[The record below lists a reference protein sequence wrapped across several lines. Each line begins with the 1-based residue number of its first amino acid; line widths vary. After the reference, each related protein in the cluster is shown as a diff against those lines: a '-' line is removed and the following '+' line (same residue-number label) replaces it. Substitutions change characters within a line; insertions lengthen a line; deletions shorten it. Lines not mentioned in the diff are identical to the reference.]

1 MLVTSASQA
10 AEAGDEPAL
19 IVQSTGVPMA
29 VGPNRQAAIELLL
42 ASTKLDLIISD
53 DGLQHWALGR
63 QIEWIVL
70 DQNRGLGN
78 RKLLPEGYLRE
89 PAERLKTSTVI
100 EHTFTPTTTL
110 HMHLDAGQPYLL
122 NPSSATELSFN
133 IQNNY
138 HAVVGIGFPQRFYQT
153 LKGLGG
159 NNFKSMLFV
168 ITMITVLMISFLMMI
183 CRLLQQKKMRLNFC
197 HCLKNIQTLNV
208 LSGLYLLKLFC
219 LQSAIRF

>member
-1 MLVTSASQA
+1 MLVKSASQA

-42 ASTKLDLIISD
+42 ASAKLDLIISD

-89 PAERLKTSTVI
+89 PAERLKTGTVI
-100 EHTFTPTTTL
+100 EHAFAPSTAM

-122 NPSSATELSFN
+122 NPSHQL
-133 IQNNY
+133 NY
-138 HAVVGIGFPQRFYQT
+138 HSI
-153 LKGLGG
+153 LKI
-159 NNFKSMLFV
+159 
-168 ITMITVLMISFLMMI
+168 ITM
-183 CRLLQQKKMRLNFC
+183 Q
-197 HCLKNIQTLNV
+197 
-208 LSGLYLLKLFC
+208 
-219 LQSAIRF
+219 

>member
-29 VGPNRQAAIELLL
+29 VGPNRQVAIELLL

-89 PAERLKTSTVI
+89 HVERLKTSTVI

-153 LKGLGG
+153 LKGLG
-159 NNFKSMLFV
+159 
-168 ITMITVLMISFLMMI
+168 
-183 CRLLQQKKMRLNFC
+183 
-197 HCLKNIQTLNV
+197 
-208 LSGLYLLKLFC
+208 
-219 LQSAIRF
+219 